1 MHLPTQSEIAAKIRE
16 LRIPA
21 ESMSREQARAEAVQ
35 AILDDRT
42 PAPEQ
47 PAGHVLSRSM
57 VAIADGHL
65 EVTITHHPS
74 TTEETAP

>member
-1 MHLPTQSEIAAKIRE
+1 MHMPTTPEIAEKIRE
-16 LRIPA
+16 LGLEHLPQV
-21 ESMSREQARAEAVQ
+21 QARAEAVQ
-35 AILDDRT
+35 AILDGRE

-47 PAGHVLSRSM
+47 SAGHVLSRSM

-74 TTEETAP
+74 TEGTAP